1 MKINNKEKCIIIL
14 ICAVCLCLWGG
25 IYDFT
30 MAIYGCIFAIG
41 IIIVISQKRKILLPA
56 NITGIGLVLILVCS
70 LISTFIARDHGIAFI
85 GFLRCLVI
93 VEFWLLWCNISKQ
106 K

>member
-70 LISTFIARDHGIAFI
+70 LMSTFNAKIMESH
-85 GFLRCLVI
+85 L
-93 VEFWLLWCNISKQ
+93 
-106 K
+106 